1 MLPARKPD
9 SRNGFTL
16 VELLIYIGI
25 FSVVSG
31 LVLGILNTTIKSNQ
45 AEVAN
50 NEVTTQLNTVL
61 TDIQNQVNQSSNLE
75 VYPSVTNLASPTS
88 TGSFLKLRMNSSSTD
103 PTCIYLASSTVY
115 MAQGP
120 DPTNASQC
128 NQANATALTTSQVLA
143 NNLTFTQITVPGG
156 YASVSVSLQLTYNS
170 SNPAFAI
177 SKTVQSAISRV
188 SSATFPSNLIPA
200 SDNTFDIGQ
209 ISPNLRWRN
218 ANFAGTVTLG
228 TGSSGGSLGIGTET
242 PSGVLDVVASSTN
255 SLAVAS
261 NGNVGIGTTGPYAP
275 LNISS
280 NVDNSASWWNIGDVG
295 LVVANSNANGDAI
308 LKLEN
313 TVGRIVWGS
322 GLSNDLLVFSSVY
335 ATSTTS
341 SEVVINNA
349 GNVGVGTSNPTYKLD
364 VGGSV
369 RTTGNYYDGGTQLAY
384 PISLPETGSSA
395 QWVKLGTLT
404 IPQQGSS
411 AFITVVSNE
420 GFNASVSQNFEVY
433 IRFKTSNANS
443 VDVNGFCADSS
454 YYVLGENSLFTNSG
468 NIKWVANAS
477 GCSATAYTLYMNF
490 GTWTGSGSFY
500 TVQSSLGVWVNS
512 GALGQT
518 DPGAA
523 SATVE
528 IPANL
533 MSIQSNVGIG
543 TVASANTSTPLVVN
557 GIIDT
562 TSGGIEFPDGTV
574 QTTAIK

>member
-1 MLPARKPD
+1 MPSAKEHN
-9 SRNGFTL
+9 SQKAFTL

-25 FSVVSG
+25 FSVVAG
-31 LVLGILNTTIKSNQ
+31 LVLGILNSTIRSNQ

-75 VYPSVTNLASPTS
+75 VYPSVTNLALPTS
-88 TGSFLKLRMNSSSTD
+88 TGSFLKLRMSSSSTD

-128 NQANATALTTSQVLA
+128 NQSSATPLTTSQVLA

-156 YASVSVSLQLTYNS
+156 HASVSILLQLTYNS
-170 SNPAFAI
+170 SNSAFAI

-188 SSATFPSNLIPA
+188 SSATFSSNLIPA
-200 SDNTFDIGQ
+200 SDNSFDIGR
-209 ISPNLRWRN
+209 ISPNLRWGN

-242 PSGVLDVVASSTN
+242 PSGVFEVVASS
-255 SLAVAS
+255 SSAIVVSS
-261 NGNVGIGTTGPYAP
+261 NADVGIGTTSPYAP

-280 NVDNSASWWNIGDVG
+280 NVDNSASWWSGNDAG
-295 LVVANSNANGDAI
+295 LVITNFNTNGDAI

-341 SEVVINNA
+341 SEVVINDV
-349 GNVGVGTSNPTYKLD
+349 GNMGVGTSNPAYKLD
-364 VGGSV
+364 VSGNI
-369 RTTGNYYDGGTQLAY
+369 RATGNYYNGGTQLAY

-395 QWVKLGTLT
+395 QWVKMGTLT

-411 AFITVVSNE
+411 AFITIISNE
-420 GFNASVSQNFEVY
+420 GFNASIGQNFEVY

-500 TVQSSLGVWVNS
+500 TVQSSQGTWVNS
-512 GALGQT
+512 GAIGQT
-518 DPGAA
+518 DPGVA

-528 IPANL
+528 IPVNQ

-543 TVASANTSTPLVVN
+543 TPASTNTSTPLVVN

-562 TSGGIEFPDGTV
+562 TSGGIEFPDGTI
-574 QTTAIK
+574 QTTATK